1 MELSQIGQVAVR
13 ALDLERAT
21 AFYRDTLGL
30 PFLFAVPGLA
40 FFDCHGVRLMLDRPE
55 GEFDHASSVLYFKT
69 ADIHG
74 DTVTLKARGV
84 EFVQDPHLIA
94 KMPDHELWM
103 SFFRDSEGNVHA
115 LMSEIRQGTDTK

>member
-1 MELSQIGQVAVR
+1 MELSQIGQVALR
-13 ALDLERAT
+13 ALDLDRAT

-55 GEFDHASSVLYFKT
+55 GEFDHPSSVLYFKT
-69 ADIHG
+69 DDIHG
-74 DTVTLKARGV
+74 DTATLKARGV
-84 EFVQDPHLIA
+84 DFVQDPHMVA

-115 LMSEIRQGTDTK
+115 LMSEIR